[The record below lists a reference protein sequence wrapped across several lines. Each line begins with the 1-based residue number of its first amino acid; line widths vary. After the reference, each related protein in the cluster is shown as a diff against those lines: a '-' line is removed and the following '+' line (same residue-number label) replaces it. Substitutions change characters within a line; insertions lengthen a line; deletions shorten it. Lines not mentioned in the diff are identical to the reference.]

1 MDHFY
6 SYYFNTYYEYTNL
19 ALCRIMLFIQY
30 TSLQISA
37 WLLCLLTIDRFVTV
51 MGKPGSIYK
60 KLPFSTPKTA
70 FYWSIGIITIFV
82 ILNCHEPFLNGF
94 YSPSQLVNETI
105 SEKINGSLINK
116 TISILVD
123 SNNINCG
130 IYIITGNIMLIYLF

>member
-1 MDHFY
+1 M
-6 SYYFNTYYEYTNL
+6 
-19 ALCRIMLFIQY
+19 IFIQY

-82 ILNCHEPFLNGF
+82 ILNCHELFLNGF
-94 YSPSQLVNETI
+94 YSQPQSVNETA
-105 SEKINGSLINK
+105 SELIINGSFKNH
-116 TISILVD
+116 TISVD
-123 SNNINCG
+123 SSSINCG
-130 IYIITGNIMLIYLF
+130 LYITGI

>member
-1 MDHFY
+1 
-6 SYYFNTYYEYTNL
+6 
-19 ALCRIMLFIQY
+19 MLFIQY

-70 FYWSIGIITIFV
+70 FYWSIGIITIFS
-82 ILNCHEPFLNGF
+82 ILNCHELILNGF
-94 YSPSQLVNETI
+94 YDPAKQVNETI
-105 SEKINGSLINK
+105 SELINGSVINK
-116 TISILVD
+116 TILNLVE

-130 IYIITGNIMLIYLF
+130 TYITTGNI